1 MTSPGDRNHQ
11 GNRIAKPCRR
21 IHCLVWLR
29 YLRLLATFALASA
42 LQTPRAR
49 AQDTTHSPSTAPT
62 PKTFSYADLL
72 RLRTVQDVR
81 ISPDGQRIAFVV
93 STTDAQKDSS
103 AESVWLLRVGG
114 SQPVELAP
122 APSSSPLWSPDSRQI
137 AFITPGEH
145 GGQTLTLASAGDPQ
159 SRRTFPVSSQPD
171 SLIWSPDGRWIGMTL
186 FVPDTGAP
194 SFLQQAVNQAE
205 ASLNKPAGAQ
215 WAPPVKLTEELR
227 YHADGSDELKPGH
240 THLFVLSTDTGD
252 LRQVT
257 SGPFDD
263 RGPSWLP
270 DSTGL
275 LFAADR
281 RASIP
286 NHLRRPAV
294 QKVSL
299 GSNTV
304 VQLSH
309 GAEYVQD
316 PVASTDGKWIAYTST
331 DERHAYYSISSLY
344 VMRPDGSDPHRLA
357 PRLDRDVYGPRW
369 SIDSHTLFASYEDHG
384 LARVGVFRL
393 DGAMT
398 EAASGTDLSFS
409 VSRSG
414 DIAYAGAL
422 ADRPPEVTLQH
433 PGAKPTPLTSHNDF
447 LRDRTFGRLLHLEV
461 PSSLDHVLVEAWV
474 LLPPGAEPGAKLPA
488 MLDMHGGPF
497 GSDDAGWSSADQL
510 YAAAGYA
517 VIFVNYRGSTSYGS
531 SFSEPANSNFP
542 GCAYDDL
549 MSVVD
554 TVVQQ
559 GIADGNR
566 LFVTGGSA
574 GGELTTWIIGKT
586 NRFRA
591 AVAYKPVINQMS
603 DSLATDQYLAQ
614 AVLVTPPWD
623 QEQRFWARSP
633 LSLIGSV
640 STPTLLITG
649 EKDNRTP
656 LTETLQYYDALQ
668 LRNIPS
674 ALMRVPDA
682 SHESLRSRPSQLAAE
697 TAATIAWFDHYDPGR
712 KR

>member
-1 MTSPGDRNHQ
+1 MTSTGHSTHPEAHLSQ
-11 GNRIAKPCRR
+11 PKRR
-21 IHCLVWLR
+21 THCFASRQHL
-29 YLRLLATFALASA
+29 YLLAASA
-42 LQTPRAR
+42 LAFALNSPRAH
-49 AQDTTHSPSTAPT
+49 AQTTPPPPSSAQR
-62 PKTFSYADLL
+62 PKTFSYPDLL

-81 ISPDGQRIAFVV
+81 ISPDGQRIAFLV
-93 STTDAQKDSS
+93 SAVDPQKDASE
-103 AESVWLLRVGG
+103 ESVWLLRVADR
-114 SQPVELAP
+114 QPVELAP
-122 APSSSPLWSPDSRQI
+122 APSSSPVWSPDSRQL
-137 AFITPGEH
+137 AFITHGEH
-145 GGQTLTLASAGDPQ
+145 DGQTITIASADDPQ
-159 SRRTFPVSSQPD
+159 RRRAFPIPSQPEN
-171 SLIWSPDGRWIGMTL
+171 LIWSPDGRWIGMSL
-186 FVPDTGAP
+186 FVPDTGDP

-205 ASLNKPAGAQ
+205 ASLNKPSGAQ
-215 WAPPVKLTEELR
+215 WAAPIKLTEDVR
-227 YHADGSDELKPGH
+227 YHADGNDELKPGH
-240 THLFVLSTDTGD
+240 THLFVLSTETGD

-270 DSTGL
+270 DSSGL

-294 QKVSL
+294 HKVSL
-299 GSNTV
+299 SDNTV

-309 GAEYVQD
+309 RAEYVQD
-316 PVASTDGKWIAYTST
+316 PAASPDGRWIAYTSA
-331 DERHAYYSISSLY
+331 DERHAYYSVSNLY
-344 VMRPDGSDPHRLA
+344 VMRPDGSEPHRLA
-357 PRLDRDVYGPRW
+357 PQLDRDVYGPQW
-369 SIDSHTLFASYEDHG
+369 STDSHTLFASYGDHS

-393 DGAMT
+393 DGTMT
-398 EAASGTDLSFS
+398 EAASGTDLNFS

-414 DIAYAGAL
+414 DVAYAGAL
-422 ADRPPEVTLQH
+422 TDRPAEVTLQR
-433 PGAKPTPLTSHNDF
+433 PAARPATLTSYNDF

-461 PSSLDHVLVEAWV
+461 PSSLDHVPVEAWV
-474 LLPPGAEPGAKLPA
+474 LLPPGAEPGTKLPA

-497 GSDDAGWSSADQL
+497 GYDDPGWSSADQL

-554 TVVQQ
+554 AVVHQ
-559 GIADGNR
+559 GIADENR
-566 LFVTGGSA
+566 LFVSGGSA

-591 AVAYKPVINQMS
+591 AAAYKPVINQMS
-603 DSLATDQYLAQ
+603 QSLATDQYLAQ
-614 AVLVTPPWD
+614 AVLTTPPWD
-623 QEQRFWARSP
+623 QEKSFWERSP
-633 LSLIGSV
+633 LSLVGTV

-674 ALMRVPDA
+674 ALIRVPDA

-697 TAATIAWFDHYDPGR
+697 VAATIAWFNHYDPGR